1 MRESAVLERGLSR
14 EGQPLSADTLT
25 LQTILQLGYAAY
37 ERSHAL
43 PAHVRRAVGA
53 MLACRTAR
61 LGGHIQACPEGHL
74 ERVWY
79 HACRHRRC
87 PPCAWLQIERGLATQ
102 KAGLLACDHSHVIFT
117 MPHALNAVWLANV
130 DVMTQLLFASVHA
143 TLCELLGDR
152 TYLGARPG
160 IIATLHT
167 WSQTWLLHPHVHC
180 LVTGGGLSES
190 GHWMAVRHGF
200 L

>member
-1 MRESAVLERGLSR
+1 
-14 EGQPLSADTLT
+14 
-25 LQTILQLGYAAY
+25 
-37 ERSHAL
+37 
-43 PAHVRRAVGA
+43 
-53 MLACRTAR
+53 
-61 LGGHIQACPEGHL
+61 
-74 ERVWY
+74 
-79 HACRHRRC
+79 
-87 PPCAWLQIERGLATQ
+87 
-102 KAGLLACDHSHVIFT
+102 